1 MASDLQHEI
10 LSKKIGQQV
19 QLEVWRAGRTA
30 RISVVTGEQ
39 PDPLVRVS
47 TKPQRQR
54 PAKAPVPP
62 VQQPSSPGFTY
73 RDATKEA
80 LKEFGIRRQ
89 AGGGV
94 VVSKVEEGSPAA
106 VAGLEAGDLITE
118 AGGRP
123 VLGHKDLEEVLGAAD
138 PDRGILLLL
147 ERAGN
152 RTFAI
157 LKP

>member
-10 LSKKIGQQV
+10 LSKQIGQQV

-47 TKPQRQR
+47 TQPQRQR
-54 PAKAPVPP
+54 VPKAPAAPAS
-62 VQQPSSPGFTY
+62 QPSSPGFTY
-73 RDATKEA
+73 RDATKDA
-80 LKEFGIRRQ
+80 IKEFGIRRQ
-89 AGGGV
+89 ATGGV
-94 VVSKVEEGSPAA
+94 IVSKVEAGSPAA

-123 VLGHKDLEEVLGAAD
+123 VLGHKDLDEVLGSAD